1 MNCSEAVYSEDYY
14 DLLRMTAFT
23 IPGLTGDF
31 CVQGIDDEFSVL
43 YLPREGFPPLS
54 INAYTYSAIPNC
66 YTLLDQQ
73 AMETSG
79 ITRVQ
84 NQPALS
90 LRGQGVLV
98 GLVDTGIDYQ
108 NSVFRN
114 SDGTTRILR
123 IWDQTIEG
131 GPPEGF
137 IYGTEYTMEEINQAL
152 ADDTTENQ
160 LPHRDTNG
168 HGTFMAGIAAGN
180 EVLGENFTGAAPDAQ
195 IVMVKLKPAKQY
207 LRNFYYIPE
216 KADAFQENDIMAGVA
231 YLVRL
236 AQRLNRPM
244 AICLGLGTNS
254 GDHSGGGV
262 LPRYLANVATI
273 RNITLTVAAGNEVN
287 ARHHYYGE
295 VTMENAVDHV
305 EINVEENVPGFH
317 VELWAKAPELYSV
330 RVISPTGERVPSIR
344 GSREG
349 VEQYRFVFEN
359 TILTI
364 DYRIVGVT
372 TGDQLIYMSFQ
383 NPARGIWTLEVSSDY
398 QVSGHYH
405 IWLPITGLIAG
416 DITFIRSNPD
426 TTITEPGNAGPPMT
440 VAGYNSVSGSI
451 YVNSSRGYTAD
462 GRVKPDFAAPGVEV
476 LGPAPGGRFVR
487 RTGSSVAAA
496 ITVGASALFLEW
508 AVVRGNSPLISTA
521 SVQNEL
527 IRGANRV
534 SGREYPNREWGYG
547 TLNLYQSFE
556 QMRRK

>member
-14 DLLRMTAFT
+14 DLLLAAE
-23 IPGLTGDF
+23 LTLPDF
-31 CVQGIDDEFSVL
+31 LKDACIQKIDQEFSVIYVPKQGL
-43 YLPREGFPPLS
+43 PPLS
-54 INAYTYSAIPNC
+54 ISDYTYSAIPNC

-73 AMETSG
+73 VMEASG

-84 NQPALS
+84 NQPVLS

-98 GLVDTGIDYQ
+98 GLVDTGIDFQ
-108 NSVFRN
+108 NQVFRN
-114 SDGTTRILR
+114 SDGSSRILR

-131 GPPEGF
+131 DPPEGF
-137 IYGTEYTMEEINQAL
+137 IYGTEYTKEQINEAL
-152 ADDTTENQ
+152 ASDNTSSQ

-180 EVLGENFTGAAPDAQ
+180 EVQSEDFEGAAPYAE

-216 KADAFQENDIMAGVA
+216 KADAYQENDIMAGVA
-231 YLVRL
+231 YLIQL
-236 AQRLNRPM
+236 AQTLKRPM

-262 LPRYLANVATI
+262 LSRYLDNASLT
-273 RNITLTVAAGNEVN
+273 RNITLTVSAGNEVN

-295 VTMENAVDHV
+295 VTMDNAVDRV
-305 EINVEENVPGFH
+305 EINVEEQVPGFH
-317 VELWAKAPELYSV
+317 LELWAKAPELYSV
-330 RVISPTGERVPSIR
+330 RVISPSGERVPSIR

-349 VEQYRFVFEN
+349 ADQYRFVFEN
-359 TILTI
+359 TVLTI
-364 DYRIVGVT
+364 DYRIVGET
-372 TGDQLIYMSFQ
+372 TGDQLIYMSFRG
-383 NPARGIWTLEVSSDY
+383 PTRGIWTIEVSNDY
-398 QVSGHYH
+398 QVNGHYH
-405 IWLPITGLIAG
+405 MWLPITGLISG
-416 DITFIRSNPD
+416 DVTFIRSNPD

-440 VAGYNSVSGSI
+440 VAGYNSAVGSI

-496 ITVGASALFLEW
+496 IATGASALFLEW
-508 AVVRGNSPLISTA
+508 AVGRGNQPQITTA
-521 SVQNEL
+521 QVQNEL

>member
-1 MNCSEAVYSEDYY
+1 MSCSEAVYSEDYY
-14 DLLRMTAFT
+14 DLLLAAE
-23 IPGLTGDF
+23 PVLPDF
-31 CVQGIDDEFSVL
+31 LRDSCIQRIDQEFSVL
-43 YLPREGFPPLS
+43 YLPRQGLPPLS
-54 INAYTYSAIPNC
+54 INDYTYSAIPNC

-73 AMETSG
+73 VMEASG

-84 NQPALS
+84 NQPALA

-98 GLVDTGIDYQ
+98 GLVDTGIDFQ
-108 NSVFRN
+108 NPVFRN
-114 SDGTTRILR
+114 SDGSTRILR

-131 GPPEGF
+131 DPPEGF
-137 IYGTEYTMEEINQAL
+137 IYGTEYTREQINQAL
-152 ADDTTENQ
+152 ASDDTSSQ

-180 EVLGENFTGAAPDAQ
+180 EVPSEEFGGAAPYAE

-207 LRNFYYIPE
+207 LRNFYYILE
-216 KADAFQENDIMAGVA
+216 KADAYQENDIMAGVA
-231 YLVRL
+231 YLIRL
-236 AQRLNRPM
+236 AQTLNRPM
-244 AICLGLGTNS
+244 AICLGLGTNA

-262 LPRYLANVATI
+262 LSRYLDNVSMI
-273 RNITLTVAAGNEVN
+273 HNITLTVSAGNEVN
-287 ARHHYYGE
+287 SRHHYYGE

-305 EINVEENVPGFH
+305 EINVEERVPGFH
-317 VELWAKAPELYSV
+317 LELWAKAPELYSV
-330 RVISPTGERVPSIR
+330 RVISPTGERVPSAR

-349 VEQYRFVFEN
+349 AERYRFVFEN
-359 TILTI
+359 TVLTI
-364 DYRIVGVT
+364 DYRIVGDT
-372 TGDQLIYMSFQ
+372 TGDQLIYMNFRE
-383 NPARGIWTLEVSSDY
+383 PTRGIWTVEVSSDY
-398 QVSGHYH
+398 QVNGHYH
-405 IWLPITGLIAG
+405 MWLPITGLIPG

-440 VAGYNSVSGSI
+440 VAGYNSTAGSI

-496 ITVGASALFLEW
+496 IATGASALFLEW
-508 AVVRGNSPLISTA
+508 AVERGNNPQITTA
-521 SVQNEL
+521 RVQNEL

-534 SGREYPNREWGYG
+534 AGRDYPNREWGYG

-556 QMRRK
+556 QMRGK